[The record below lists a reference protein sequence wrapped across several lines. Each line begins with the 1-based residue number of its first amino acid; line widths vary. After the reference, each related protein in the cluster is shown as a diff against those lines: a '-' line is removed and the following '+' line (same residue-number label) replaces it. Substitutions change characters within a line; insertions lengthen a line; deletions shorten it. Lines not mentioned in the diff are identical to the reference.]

1 MSNFLK
7 EKSNADIQIENY
19 LIFILYFNAPSD
31 DKTFKLRNVWLRRI
45 FDFPIFRRIEMYN
58 YIENPPSHSKLLK
71 KLSDCLKKSTF
82 AIHSDKK

>member
-1 MSNFLK
+1 
-7 EKSNADIQIENY
+7 
-19 LIFILYFNAPSD
+19 
-31 DKTFKLRNVWLRRI
+31 
-45 FDFPIFRRIEMYN
+45 MYN